1 MFNSA
6 LFWFVLILWLVCLI
20 FWITNDIWQRCF
32 NLKHNYQELIASDL
46 DEENNSRGISDHV
59 SFKSDESENS
69 EDDIDRIGWRKKKQK
84 TTIWFS
90 KT

>member
-20 FWITNDIWQRCF
+20 FWITSDIWQRCF

-46 DEENNSRGISDHV
+46 DEENNISDHV

-69 EDDIDRIGWRKKKQK
+69 EDDVDRIGWRGKKTKK
-84 TTIWFS
+84 NYNLV
-90 KT
+90 